1 MKITLDI
8 PADVAAELQQEAA
21 QTGLSVEG
29 LALYYLRA
37 GMLLEQAEQ
46 REAAELAQAERRI
59 IEQARARQQGK

>member
-46 REAAELAQAERRI
+46 REAAELAQAERHLFDRV
-59 IEQARARQQGK
+59 AKRSK